1 MKGSKGF
8 SLVELMIVLAIVGI
22 LASIAYPGYASYI
35 TRSRRIEGQMALLDI
50 MQQQERFYS
59 LHNTYVAF
67 SADSP
72 DPDAQRFKW
81 WSGGAAVGSAY
92 ELRGA
97 ACPDSDITECIEVT
111 AVPGTDKVDAKFSDA
126 ECGALTLDSIGRRGP
141 TGEKTRC
148 WQ

>member
-1 MKGSKGF
+1 MKGSRGF
-8 SLVELMIVLAIVGI
+8 SLVEIMIVLAIVGI

-59 LHNTYVAF
+59 LHNTYAAF
-67 SADSP
+67 AADSP

-81 WSGGAAVGSAY
+81 WSGGAAAASAY

-97 ACPDSDITECIEVT
+97 ACPDRDITECIELT
-111 AVPGTDKVDAKFSDA
+111 ALPGTDKVDAKFSDT

-141 TGEKTRC
+141 AGGKTRC
-148 WQ
+148 WP